1 LLLSFISRWKDKKK
15 ENLERKCQ
23 KIIIQDTIW
32 GNNPYDSSEISGSK
46 SDEELKHSIRENIGK
61 NNKINSD
68 SIKVCVNNA
77 TAILNGSVRTSEER
91 RLAGQEA
98 WNTAGIVKVL
108 NDLQVPEPETVGPG
122 KVS

>member
-1 LLLSFISRWKDKKK
+1 MEGQEKGGEPRKEASKDYYAGYY
-15 ENLERKCQ
+15 
-23 KIIIQDTIW
+23 W
-32 GNNPYDSSEISGSK
+32 GNDPYDSSEISGRK

-68 SIKVCVNNA
+68 SIEVSVNNA
-77 TAILNGSVRTSEER
+77 TAILNGSVKTYEER

-98 WNTAGIVKVL
+98 WNTAGVVKVL
-108 NDLQVPEPETVGPG
+108 NDLQVSEPETAGPS

>member
-1 LLLSFISRWKDKKK
+1 MKTIKRS
-15 ENLERKCQ
+15 
-23 KIIIQDTIW
+23 KI
-32 GNNPYDSSEISGSK
+32 N
-46 SDEELKHSIRENIGK
+46 

-68 SIKVCVNNA
+68 SIEVSVNNA
-77 TAILNGSVRTSEER
+77 TAILNGSVRTYEER

-108 NDLQVPEPETVGPG
+108 NDLQVSEPETVGPG

>member
-1 LLLSFISRWKDKKK
+1 MEGQEKGEPRKEAAKDYYAGYY
-15 ENLERKCQ
+15 
-23 KIIIQDTIW
+23 W

-68 SIKVCVNNA
+68 SIGVSVNNA
-77 TAILNGSVRTSEER
+77 TAILNGSVRTYEER

-108 NDLQVPEPETVGPG
+108 NDLQVSEPETVGPG

>member
-1 LLLSFISRWKDKKK
+1 MEGQGGGEPRKEESKDYYAGYY
-15 ENLERKCQ
+15 
-23 KIIIQDTIW
+23 W
-32 GNNPYDSSEISGSK
+32 GNDPYDSSEISGRK

-68 SIKVCVNNA
+68 SIEVSVNNA
-77 TAILNGSVRTSEER
+77 TAILNGSVKTYEER

-98 WNTAGIVKVL
+98 WNTAGVVKVL
-108 NDLQVPEPETVGPG
+108 NDLQVSEPETAGPS